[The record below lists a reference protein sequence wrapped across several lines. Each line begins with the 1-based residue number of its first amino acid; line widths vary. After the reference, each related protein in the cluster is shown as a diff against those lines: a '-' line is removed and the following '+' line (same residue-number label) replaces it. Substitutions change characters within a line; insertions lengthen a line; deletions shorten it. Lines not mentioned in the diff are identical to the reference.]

1 MQATVRIKL
10 PTARDDRWLRL
21 AEQGRE
27 TGGALSHDSSLVATY
42 PVEYGKRAGEL
53 IARGARSL
61 HQSLIQRETEKRKA
75 QARAEVSVNTARER
89 NVPTKSLMRLMH
101 EDQHA
106 AQWRER

>member
-1 MQATVRIKL
+1 L
-10 PTARDDRWLRL
+10 CNGL
-21 AEQGRE
+21 
-27 TGGALSHDSSLVATY
+27 H